1 MRYQFYFCWWLVSP
15 KDTSFRLRM
24 LLLWCCQGI
33 PGTPAFKRPRG
44 LTLLACLCNAV
55 IFFKYERLLYSGKCS
70 KSQRGEEKYCNACAI
85 TCTFRTRR
93 SLLECGFSCFLLFSS
108 AVSFQLWVAASTN
121 SSDDEFW
128 GYMAGLKP
136 SRALLESCQSWAL
149 HPFLWQNT
157 TLLTKF
163 FTIIPLTVVPWGSWS
178 FHTCLFVSPV
188 ILPWRQVVAFKNT
201 AWQINMKWPEFTA
214 CSLSVLQCDMREPN
228 ALRVAPA
235 PLYNS
240 FCDVHRFIEILGSAI
255 TSSKQTANNTMLSG
269 SYWWL
274 SCIF

>member
-1 MRYQFYFCWWLVSP
+1 MQFFV
-15 KDTSFRLRM
+15 FF
-24 LLLWCCQGI
+24 
-33 PGTPAFKRPRG
+33 AFF
-44 LTLLACLCNAV
+44 
-55 IFFKYERLLYSGKCS
+55 I
-70 KSQRGEEKYCNACAI
+70 
-85 TCTFRTRR
+85 
-93 SLLECGFSCFLLFSS
+93 SC
-108 AVSFQLWVAASTN
+108 VSFQLWVAAGTN

-149 HPFLWQNT
+149 HPFLWQNS

-163 FTIIPLTVVPWGSWS
+163 FTIMLLTVVPWGSWS